1 MTKRFVSWVAVSS
14 RPQMDGGSPEDQR
27 ERNLAHIEKWNGVLV
42 ADLEVPGQSRSYIE
56 YEEAKRNLEAYRQL
70 DELIKAKAFDVL
82 ICYNVGRLARKRS
95 LITTVIDLCHEAG
108 IVVYRTSNPP
118 TTLEWSLRGYSDMLV
133 EAIESTSFQN
143 EVDQLREHHRT
154 GMLRRAQRG
163 DFACHIPWGYKKVF
177 DEQGNGRIEID
188 EDAAEIIRKLYEL
201 YLSGRGKK
209 KVVESLNRLGYRPRG
224 GGVWTVPCVDRVLR
238 QVRIHAGYIEFNR
251 LSKTREYFIAKG
263 KHPAIIAEDT
273 MNQVLGERADR
284 STAHRAVNTK
294 YLFSRL
300 VMCERCNFRMSVCKR
315 IEIVQRSPELS
326 ADLYCPQ
333 CKRHISFSKVKTQFV
348 EWFEQAA
355 DGIELEVVDVGT
367 TDKMRATVSH
377 IQKQIEAA
385 EKAISRAHT
394 AFVDGTMGD
403 VEHKSQVK
411 RKETERAQL
420 SAQLDEATK
429 NLRSTESHRQRVEQI
444 ADIVA
449 IGKEM
454 MNHPDAAAVNAW
466 LREYFTVSFGENRRF
481 HIRLK

>member
-1 MTKRFVSWVAVSS
+1 
-14 RPQMDGGSPEDQR
+14 MDGGSPDDQR
-27 ERNLAHIEKWNGVLV
+27 ERNQAHIEKWGGVLV
-42 ADLEVPGQSRSYIE
+42 AILEVPGQSRSYIE
-56 YEEAKRNLEAYRQL
+56 YEEAKREIEAYRQL
-70 DELIKAKAFDVL
+70 DALIKEKAFDVL
-82 ICYNVGRLARKRS
+82 ICYNVGRLGRKRS
-95 LITTVIDLCHEAG
+95 LITTVVDLCHDAG
-108 IVVYRTSNPP
+108 IVVYRTSSPAAS
-118 TTLEWSLRGYSDMLV
+118 LEWSKRGYSDLLV
-133 EAIESTSFQN
+133 EAVESASFQN

-188 EDAAEIIRKLYEL
+188 EDAAEIIRKVYEL
-201 YLSGRGKK
+201 YLSGRGRKK
-209 KVVESLNRLGYRPRG
+209 IVEELNDSPYRPRG
-224 GGVWTVPCVDRVLR
+224 GGLWTAPGIARVLR
-238 QVRIHAGYIEFNR
+238 QARIHAGYIEFNR
-251 LSKTREYFIAKG
+251 LSKNREYFITKG
-263 KHPAIIAEDT
+263 KHPPIIDEET
-273 MNQVLGERADR
+273 MNRVLAERADR
-284 STAHRAVNTK
+284 STSHRAVNTK

-300 VMCERCNFRMSVCKR
+300 VICGRCNCRMSICKR
-315 IEIVQRSPELS
+315 PVMTQRSPELS
-326 ADLYCPQ
+326 ADLYCPK
-333 CKRHISFSKVKTQFV
+333 CKRSISFPKVKEQFIK
-348 EWFEQAA
+348 WFEQAA
-355 DGIELEVVDVGT
+355 DGVNVEVIDVGVAEQ
-367 TDKMRATVSH
+367 MRATVSR
-377 IQKQIEAA
+377 IQKQIGAA

-420 SAQLDEATK
+420 SAQLDEAAK